1 MSRAKFNTL
10 NLQQSRIGEMIDDA
24 IRNAEICTMWY
35 ALKLHTELT
44 YRNRLSHIGKE
55 YNLSPSRIED
65 IVRENESIE

>member
-1 MSRAKFNTL
+1 MSRAKFNRL
-10 NLQQSRIGEMIDDA
+10 NLQKSRIGELIDDA

-44 YRNRLSHIGKE
+44 YRKRLTIICKE
-55 YNLSPSRIED
+55 YHLSTSRIED